1 MFYVTSSRPARVA
14 SVFVEG
20 GEGVKVHNIFIRH
33 KDPPI
38 LLYPPSTVI
47 KFYFSKEKNSP
58 QCIYWGAG
66 DG

>member
-1 MFYVTSSRPARVA
+1 MIYVTSSRPDRVA

-33 KDPPI
+33 KV
-38 LLYPPSTVI
+38 PPSTVI
-47 KFYFSKEKNSP
+47 KFYFSKEKSSP

-66 DG
+66 NG